1 MIFRFYLG
9 LIKLIKYNLCKFV
22 LQLHIFVTN
31 VPYHNNKCHVFLFCL
46 SSVLLSD
53 STLLLS
59 LVLSFYFCIYASF
72 FHRSGKDWFNF
83 LNEREGFFKLSVGA

>member
-46 SSVLLSD
+46 SSCFVIRLHLA
-53 STLLLS
+53 
-59 LVLSFYFCIYASF
+59 LVIGPF
-72 FHRSGKDWFNF
+72 FLF
-83 LNEREGFFKLSVGA
+83 LYLCLIFPQEWEGLV